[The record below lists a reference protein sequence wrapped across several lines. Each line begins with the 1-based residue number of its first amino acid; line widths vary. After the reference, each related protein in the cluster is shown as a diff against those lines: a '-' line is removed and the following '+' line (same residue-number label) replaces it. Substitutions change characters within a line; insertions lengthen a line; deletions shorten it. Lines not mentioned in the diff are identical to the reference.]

1 MKTFGLKFI
10 LAGGIFL
17 IILLILSGLA
27 SAHFNFFIPDE
38 WHMDN
43 AEQNEIQIIWG
54 HPYEGIYF
62 DAPNLNEVG
71 VIKPDGTKTTLTKSE
86 IEVTGMEGAAKANKV
101 SFTPSDKGD
110 YIVYADAEPVVVEE
124 EEVIWEDHMKIIIN
138 YKTTGGW
145 ERSTGQII
153 EILPLVRPYGLEEGF
168 VFVGQAIYDGQPLAD
183 APVEIEKYY
192 PIIEVPEPLPDWDP
206 MITRE
211 AITDPNGVF
220 SFTLDEPGVWV
231 LAVAYT
237 IPAENDGEFDKDIR
251 GILQVFVEESF
262 PKDDSNADSQ
272 ITNELDDLYSR
283 VATLE
288 KESGEDNDDDE
299 STENQ
304 NLIYIALI
312 LGLLGVLIG
321 LGAMARKK

>member
-1 MKTFGLKFI
+1 M
-10 LAGGIFL
+10 
-17 IILLILSGLA
+17 LSGIT

-38 WHMDN
+38 WHMDSD
-43 AEQNEIQIIWG
+43 EQNEIQIIWG
-54 HPYEGIYF
+54 HPYEGIYY
-62 DAPNLNEVG
+62 DAPELNDVG
-71 VIKPDGTKTTLTKSE
+71 VIKPDGSKTTLTKSE
-86 IEVTGMEGAAKANKV
+86 IEVIGEEGTAKANKV
-101 SFTPSDKGD
+101 SFTPSDRGD
-110 YIVYADAEPVVVEE
+110 YILYTDAKPIVVKE
-124 EEVIWEDHMKIIIN
+124 EEVIWEDHVKIIIN

-145 ERSTGQII
+145 DRSTGQII
-153 EILPLVRPYGLEEGF
+153 EILPFVRPYGLEEGF

-192 PIIEVPEPLPDWDP
+192 PPGEAPDPLPDWDP

-231 LAVAYT
+231 MAVAYT
-237 IPAENDGEFDKDIR
+237 IPAASENEFDKDIR

-262 PKDDSNADSQ
+262 PREDSDVNSQ
-272 ITNELDDLYSR
+272 ITNELDDLDSR

-288 KESGEDNDDDE
+288 KDSGEDDDDGL
-299 STENQ
+299 TEYQ